1 MAALYVRLI
10 GIEDVLWR
18 MICGAFR
25 FIAKQLPA
33 WLYHVVFV
41 SVGPV
46 IIRLLRVIGL
56 TCLWLMIVAGPFTL
70 GRIVNLPS
78 WWSYGALL
86 WALLAIAGSILGL
99 LRFATRRKASLV

>member
-1 MAALYVRLI
+1 MATFYSMLI
-10 GIEDVLWR
+10 GIEDALWR
-18 MICGAFR
+18 MICGAYR

-46 IIRLLRVIGL
+46 IIRLLRVSGL
-56 TCLWLMIVAGPFTL
+56 TCLWLMIVAGPFAL

-78 WWSYGALL
+78 WCSYGAML
-86 WALLAIAGSILGL
+86 WGLLAIAGSILGL
-99 LRFATRRKASLV
+99 LRFATRRKPSLV